1 MVRRHTYIGDA
12 IWITL
17 TGDTMPKPMRIPK
30 PLREA
35 IISKLKSESRTL
47 SASDIATNVND
58 QVKPQHRRN
67 SRQMPFVLKQMERD
81 GEVESVVISKNGF
94 NHHGN
99 ARDRVEWII
108 VGGNDSDKVDEKP

>member
-94 NHHGN
+94 
-99 ARDRVEWII
+99 R
-108 VGGNDSDKVDEKP
+108 